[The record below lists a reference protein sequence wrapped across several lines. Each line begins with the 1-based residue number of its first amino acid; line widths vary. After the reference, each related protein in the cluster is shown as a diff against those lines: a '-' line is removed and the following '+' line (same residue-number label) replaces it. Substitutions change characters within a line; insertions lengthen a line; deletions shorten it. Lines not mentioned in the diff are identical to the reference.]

1 MPELNRAEH
10 VRPDESR
17 LDGSLLHG
25 RTGLSNAA
33 DRVAEAHAGAA
44 SSPEDFGVQLEAWRV
59 RMEHALAARLPAA
72 TTVPTRLHEAMRY
85 SVLGGGKRIRP
96 ALLFATARTLGL
108 TEDEVEAAAC
118 AIELIHVYSLVHDD
132 LPAMDDDDLRRGRPT
147 CHKAFDEATAVL
159 VGDALQ
165 PLAFQVLA
173 RDPALPA
180 APATR
185 IALVDMLSVASGTF
199 GMAGGQAIDL
209 AVQGQQPGIAEVEDM
224 HARKTGAVIRA
235 SVLMAAQCVPDLD
248 AHLYDALS
256 GFATAIGLAFQI
268 QDDLLDVLG
277 DVSTLGKATGA
288 DRERDNLTHPAIIGI
303 EASQER
309 VHLLHREALDS
320 LEPFAERAAP
330 LRSLANW
337 LLSRRY

>member
-1 MPELNRAEH
+1 
-10 VRPDESR
+10 
-17 LDGSLLHG
+17 
-25 RTGLSNAA
+25 
-33 DRVAEAHAGAA
+33 
-44 SSPEDFGVQLEAWRV
+44 
-59 RMEHALAARLPAA
+59 MENALAARLPPA
-72 TTVPTRLHEAMRY
+72 TSVPTRLHEAMRY

-108 TEDEVEAAAC
+108 TEDSVEAAAC
-118 AIELIHVYSLVHDD
+118 AVELIHVYSLVHDD

-165 PLAFQVLA
+165 PLAFQLLA
-173 RDPALPA
+173 RDSALPA
-180 APATR
+180 SAGIR
-185 IALVDMLSVASGTF
+185 LRLVEMLCEASGTF

-209 AVQGQQPGIAEVEDM
+209 AAQGQQPDIDQVEDM
-224 HARKTGAVIRA
+224 HARKTGAIIRA
-235 SVLMAAQCVPDLD
+235 SVLMAAECVPQLD
-248 AHLYDALS
+248 PRLYSALND
-256 GFATAIGLAFQI
+256 FATAIGLAFQI

-288 DRERDNLTHPAIIGI
+288 DRQRDKPTHPSIIGI
-303 EASQER
+303 AASQER
-309 VHLLHREALDS
+309 VNLLHDRALSALEA
-320 LEPFAERAAP
+320 FAERAAP